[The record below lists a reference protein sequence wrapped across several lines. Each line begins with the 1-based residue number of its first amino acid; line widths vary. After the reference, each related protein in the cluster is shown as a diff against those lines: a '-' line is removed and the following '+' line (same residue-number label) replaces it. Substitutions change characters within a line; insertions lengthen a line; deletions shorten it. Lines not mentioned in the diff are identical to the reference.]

1 MKSHRRAGTVLVLSA
16 HEDLTADAVISELNR
31 RGASVVRMD
40 TGDFPIRSQLAA
52 TISATGVAGRLRA
65 HDVEVD
71 LDSVGS
77 IYYRRP
83 TRFRFPDALSDAD
96 RVLAATEARLGFG
109 GVLGALDALWI
120 NHPARVAIA
129 EYKPIQLQIATQC
142 GLSVPR
148 TLVTNDKE
156 TVIDFAEAVG
166 GPVVCKMLSSLVLS
180 EQGVSH
186 MTYTTPI
193 DARTIDSAALAT
205 TAHLIQEW
213 VPKKYEARVTMVG
226 QRAFAVAIRA
236 GSERGRVDWRSDY
249 GSLEYRRI
257 DPPPV
262 IVAAAARFLHRLGLT
277 FGAFDFVITPNDEWV
292 MLECNPAGQWLWLQD
307 EVGVEIAAGIADL
320 LTCGT
325 RR

>member
-1 MKSHRRAGTVLVLSA
+1 MKSPSGSRTVLVLSA

-31 RGASVVRMD
+31 RGASVARMD

-71 LDSVGS
+71 LDSVES

-129 EYKPIQLQIATQC
+129 EYKPIQLHIATQC
-142 GLSVPR
+142 GLNIPR
-148 TLVTNDKE
+148 TLITNDKA
-156 TVIDFAEAVG
+156 TVIDFAEAAG

-180 EQGVSH
+180 ERGVPH
-186 MTYTTPI
+186 LTYTTPI
-193 DARTIDSAALAT
+193 DARTMDSAALAT

-236 GSERGRVDWRSDY
+236 CSERGRVDWRSDY
-249 GSLEYRRI
+249 ESLEYRRI
-257 DPPPV
+257 DPPSV
-262 IVAAAARFLHRLGLT
+262 VVAAAARFLQRLGLA

-320 LTCGT
+320 LISG
-325 RR
+325 RRR